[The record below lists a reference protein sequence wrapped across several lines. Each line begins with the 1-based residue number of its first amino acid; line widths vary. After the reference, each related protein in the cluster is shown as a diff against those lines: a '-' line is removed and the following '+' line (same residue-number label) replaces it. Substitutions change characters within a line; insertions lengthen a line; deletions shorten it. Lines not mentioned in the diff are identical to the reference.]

1 MTNDCILYPG
11 DCREVLRELPDE
23 SVHCVVT
30 SPPYWG
36 LRSYLPEGH
45 PDKEK
50 ELGAEKTPDAY
61 VANLVEVFREI
72 RRVLRSDGT
81 CWINLASTY
90 AAQGG
95 PQIDGT
101 KQVKGSQTGA
111 WNGKSRSAPSQFKSK
126 DMIPIP
132 WMVAMALQKDG
143 WWLRQE
149 LIWAKGCS
157 GTYTGG
163 SVMPESVTDRFCKSH
178 EYLFLLAKSPRY
190 FFDQEAVKEDSIYAG
205 GNGNFNGG
213 KKTGRNENP
222 SGNEKRDADPYI
234 VKATRNRRSVWTLSP
249 QPQKFAHFATMP
261 PKLVEPCILAGCPA
275 KVCAACGA
283 PWERVVEKPDMK
295 DRPRRSEEAKC
306 QQTQYQGA
314 TSAGQKYQ
322 DWRNA
327 NPDKTLGFRPTC
339 ACDAGTQPGTVLD
352 PFSGAGTT
360 GLVALRLQRRYIGI
374 ELNPEYLELTR
385 TRLAPELAQGRLALE
400 PR

>member
-1 MTNDCILYPG
+1 MTENCILYPG

-30 SPPYWG
+30 SPPYYG

-61 VANLVEVFREI
+61 VTNLVEVFREV
-72 RRVLRSDGT
+72 RRVLRRDGT
-81 CWINLASTY
+81 CWINLASSY

-101 KQVKGSQTGA
+101 KQVNGSQTGA

-132 WMVAMALQKDG
+132 WMVAMALQMDG
-143 WWLRQE
+143 YYLRQDV
-149 LIWAKGCS
+149 IWAKGCS

-163 SVMPESVTDRFCKSH
+163 SVMPESVTDRFTKSH

-190 FFDQEAVKEDSIYAG
+190 FFDQEAVKETALTPGDNRAERTDNTQTYGRG
-205 GNGNFNGG
+205 GNDSRQRTGNP
-213 KKTGRNENP
+213 TGT
-222 SGNEKRDADPYI
+222 
-234 VKATRNRRSVWTLSP
+234 TRNRRSVWTITTKP
-249 QPQKFAHFATMP
+249 YNGAHFAVMP

-295 DRPRRSEEAKC
+295 NRPKRSEEAKC

-339 ACDAGTQPGTVLD
+339 ACDADTQPGTVLD

-374 ELNPEYLELTR
+374 ELNPEYLALTER
-385 TRLAPELAQGRLALE
+385 RLDALQ
-400 PR
+400 PQFL